1 MFQSDIKT
9 TAAAK
14 NAKTNKIPLEK
25 ANMVKNSGN
34 TDHICMEQA
43 MYKYKIN
50 STDDPRGKMCDC
62 NEEQQSKNPNF

>member
-1 MFQSDIKT
+1 
-9 TAAAK
+9 
-14 NAKTNKIPLEK
+14 
-25 ANMVKNSGN
+25 MVKNSGN

-62 NEEQQSKNPNF
+62 NEE